1 LCFLPL
7 RALDAEGLRQR
18 PDREVCLKIE
28 EWRVLSSEIL
38 TWVDDNVPI
47 ILRVLDVLRVSQSI
61 AGGTGDA
68 CVTIG
73 SVVIA

>member
-1 LCFLPL
+1 MLP
-7 RALDAEGLRQR
+7 
-18 PDREVCLKIE
+18 VCDTLKKGVTNRLTIE

-47 ILRVLDVLRVSQSI
+47 ILRVPDVLRVSQSI

>member
-1 LCFLPL
+1 MCFLPL

-18 PDREVCLKIE
+18 PDREVCLTIE
-28 EWRVLSSEIL
+28 EWRVLSSKI

-73 SVVIA
+73 SVAIA